1 MDDEQTNDDEASDD
15 YSMSPTSPL
24 DQRDRPFLS
33 ASDDSLAS
41 TMTDVSTS
49 APL

>member
-1 MDDEQTNDDEASDD
+1 MDDDGEASDD
-15 YSMSPTSPL
+15 YCTSPTLPL

-33 ASDDSLAS
+33 TSDDDSLAS

-49 APL
+49 NPL